1 MDKRENLLWKIIIII
16 ALFAVVFNGYKL
28 YNMNND
34 YMSLLDDYEK
44 SEIGTDK
51 KLKEKVQKLE
61 ISLKEK
67 QDFITDG
74 SETKYYI
81 APENN
86 PSRLDAV
93 ISFDGIESMGSRH
106 FKIDNIYKS
115 TRRNKYIATLV
126 NTYGEII
133 YNMTVKDTI
142 AGGEIIKIGDNFVVF
157 KKDEEKF
164 TYYLND
170 EENQNERNNVQ
181 RK

>member
-1 MDKRENLLWKIIIII
+1 MNKRENLLWQIIIII
-16 ALFAVVFNGYKL
+16 ALIAVTFNAYMI

-34 YMSLLDDYEK
+34 YSLLLDNYER

-51 KLKEKVQKLE
+51 KLKGKVQKLE

-81 APENN
+81 APEDN

-93 ISFDGIESMGSRH
+93 IDFDGIESMGSQH
-106 FKIDNIYKS
+106 FKIDNIWFSTKHKRYK
-115 TRRNKYIATLV
+115 ATLM

-133 YNMTVKDTI
+133 YNLTVKDTI
-142 AGGEIIKIGDNFVVF
+142 AGGIIKKIGDNYIIFQ
-157 KKDEEKF
+157 KDDEKI

-170 EENQNERNNVQ
+170 EENQNERNNAQ